1 MFDIALQKILKP
13 IVHKIARI
21 MASSGVSANML
32 TIAGALLVIPAV
44 IAIAHKMWMLGLCF
58 ILLNRIIDG
67 LDGAVAQINGPTPF
81 GGYLDSLADFFFYA
95 AIPTAFAMADPS
107 NAPWAALLL
116 ASFMVTGV
124 SFLAFAAIGADK
136 KTPDEERGDK
146 AFLYTRGLMEGT
158 ETIITFTLMCFL
170 PTYFMWIAIAASILC
185 GLTILQRIKMAYDLL
200 D

>member
-1 MFDIALQKILKP
+1 MFDITLQKLLKP
-13 IVHKIARI
+13 IVHKIART
-21 MASSGVSANML
+21 MASSGVRANML
-32 TIAGALLVIPAV
+32 TIAGALLVIPSA

-95 AIPTAFAMADPS
+95 AIPTAFAWADPE
-107 NAPWAALLL
+107 NAYWAALLL
-116 ASFMVTGV
+116 AAFMVTGV
-124 SFLAFAAIGADK
+124 SFLAFAAIGPDK
-136 KTPDEERGDK
+136 KTPDEGRGHK

-158 ETIITFTLMCFL
+158 ETIIAFSLMCLL
-170 PTYFMWIAIAASILC
+170 PSHFTAIAIIASILC

-200 D
+200 N